1 MTRLFRSSI
10 SSERL
15 LVTGLI
21 LLLAFQLTGLSC
33 INDSQ
38 SPSSPSFV
46 NYMFSQDGALGGTND
61 IPDKDADGCPCHLV
75 FQSFLFPTLQPVS
88 LVTSRETPSPYI
100 YTNTF
105 VESLFHP
112 PILHPALISIGN
124 A

>member
-38 SPSSPSFV
+38 SPSSPSLV
-46 NYMFSQDGALGGTND
+46 NHISSQDGALGGTND
-61 IPDKDADGCPCHLV
+61 IPDKHADGCPCHLV

-88 LVTSRETPSPYI
+88 LVTSRETPSPAI
-100 YTNTF
+100 YTATF

-112 PILHPALISIGN
+112 PILHSVPHFDR
-124 A
+124 